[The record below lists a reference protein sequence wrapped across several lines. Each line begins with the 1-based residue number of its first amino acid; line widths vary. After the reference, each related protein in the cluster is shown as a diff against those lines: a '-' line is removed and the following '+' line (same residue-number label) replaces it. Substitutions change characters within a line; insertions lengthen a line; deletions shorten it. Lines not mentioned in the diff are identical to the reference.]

1 MKWLATLK
9 ERIGLK
15 KQRIFQL
22 LKARKYLTAVAQGT
36 SRSTANTDV
45 ITQQNYT
52 VLVESNILYFIL
64 ADSTKSS
71 FTAVTIFLR
80 NL

>member
-9 ERIGLK
+9 ERTGLK
-15 KQRIFQL
+15 RQSIFQL
-22 LKARKYLTAVAQGT
+22 MKARGYLTAVTQGT

-45 ITQQNYT
+45 KTQQNYT
-52 VLVESNILYFIL
+52 VLVETNILYFIL

-71 FTAVTIFLR
+71 FTAVAIF
-80 NL
+80 